1 MAAKRCSPSRDSKV
15 LLSFWIPED
24 LQMEFDR
31 VWAANGL
38 RPHGLPRWAWKK

>member
-1 MAAKRCSPSRDSKV
+1 MAAKRCSSSRDSKV
-15 LLSFWIPED
+15 LLSCWIPED